1 MAWLEWNMVLDLDGG
16 PTYFER
22 HGCGGPV
29 YIDPI
34 AGEAYK
40 QPTFYALG
48 QFSKLVSPD
57 SIRVEHTLSG
67 SSNGLSVLTAKRPD
81 NALVV
86 VVLNQSDRQFD
97 LNIKSQ
103 TNCLT
108 NKIPAHS
115 IQSYIWWP

>member
-1 MAWLEWNMVLDLDGG
+1 MALDMKGG

-29 YIDPI
+29 LIDPE

-40 QPTFYALG
+40 QPSFYALG
-48 QFSKLVSPD
+48 HLSKLVSPESVRID
-57 SIRVEHTLSG
+57 RNIEG
-67 SSNGLSVLTAKRPD
+67 SSNDLHVLTVKRPD

-86 VVLNQSDRQFD
+86 VVLNRGDNPIN

-108 NKIPAHS
+108 NKIGGHS